1 MYKLVISFIIAIL
14 LAGIQYYFDTQGD
27 VPEKKQTNFPI
38 KSLMVFTSVFAIT
51 YMGQKLIFDGGIGN
65 NDENNILSQTFLKS
79 NNVSNNKELNEL
91 MQNIQTGEA
100 PF

>member
-14 LAGIQYYFDTQGD
+14 LAGIQFYFDTQGD
-27 VPEKKQTNFPI
+27 APEKNKTNFPI

-51 YMGQKLIFDGGIGN
+51 YMGQKLIFDGGISN
-65 NDENNILSQTFLKS
+65 SYENNIMSQPFLKS
-79 NNVSNNKELNEL
+79 NNVSNNKEFNEL